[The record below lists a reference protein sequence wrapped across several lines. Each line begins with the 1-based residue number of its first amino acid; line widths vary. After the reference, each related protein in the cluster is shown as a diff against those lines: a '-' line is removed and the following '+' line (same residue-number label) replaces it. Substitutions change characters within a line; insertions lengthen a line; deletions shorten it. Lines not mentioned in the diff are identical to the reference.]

1 MDDPLLLLEGRI
13 MVSGRC
19 VDCYYPAAVVDIMMS
34 SSNPYHICRQ
44 CSRLHVLP
52 PTGELPQ
59 RGGSQRPRGG
69 RRPRARCGSKRVNG
83 PWGTVE
89 GLQEIHRGKLH
100 LAGVDGGHQIDL
112 NGQRSDAKPQE
123 LLVDVLSLHFIRF

>member
-44 CSRLHVLP
+44 KGLVLDYTFCFLLLLAVPWSSSLRLTVLLPGTDICCLCSLREPILRVFDPLRSTDSLEEWP
-52 PTGELPQ
+52 PNQ
-59 RGGSQRPRGG
+59 RQVTHPLKNS
-69 RRPRARCGSKRVNG
+69 
-83 PWGTVE
+83 
-89 GLQEIHRGKLH
+89 
-100 LAGVDGGHQIDL
+100 
-112 NGQRSDAKPQE
+112 
-123 LLVDVLSLHFIRF
+123 